1 MEPQTTVCIPTEDVL
16 KVYSATQWGDFVT
29 VGISRCLGIPE
40 NRINLIMRR
49 VGGAY
54 GAKITRAGQV
64 ACACALG
71 AHLSGRPVRF
81 VLTIESNMTTVGK
94 RYALVSDYEVDIDDD
109 GKVQRLHNNFAEDF
123 GCSPNEPIPYFTTDA
138 LANCYSDAAWTVKS
152 QIALTDAPSHTF
164 CRAPGSCEGIA
175 MIENIME
182 HIAFATGR
190 SPIDVRL
197 ANLTADSEMH
207 SLIPQFL
214 IDVEFADRKKKVDD
228 FNAANRWR
236 KRGIAVV
243 PMRYPLTYFGTHTVF
258 VGVYHSDGTV
268 SVSHT
273 GCECGQGINTK
284 VSQVVARELG
294 IPLDMVSVRTATNT
308 MFPNAFLTGGSVASD
323 IVAFV
328 SCLFIIR
335 ITHFIIVLI
344 LGS

>member
-16 KVYSATQWGDFVT
+16 EVYCATQWGDFVH

-54 GAKITRAGQV
+54 GAKITRSGQI

-94 RYALVSDYEVDIDDD
+94 RYALVSDYEVEINDT
-109 GKVQRLHNNFAEDF
+109 GKIQRLYNNYAEDF
-123 GCSPNEPIPYFTTDA
+123 GCSINEPVPYFTTDA
-138 LANCYSDAAWTVKS
+138 MANCYANDSWTVKS

-182 HIAFATGR
+182 HIAYVTGR

-197 ANLTADSEMH
+197 ANCTTDSEIH
-207 SLIPQFL
+207 SMMPEFL
-214 IDVEFADRKKKVDD
+214 VDVEFTARQKAVDE
-228 FNAANRWR
+228 FNKANRWR
-236 KRGIAVV
+236 KQGIAVV
-243 PMRYPLTYFGTHTVF
+243 PMRYPLHYFGTFSVF
-258 VGVYHSDGTV
+258 IGIYHADGTV
-268 SVSHT
+268 AVTHS

-284 VSQVVARELG
+284 VAQAVARELR
-294 IPLDMVSVRTATNT
+294 IPLEDVTVKTPSNMIFA
-308 MFPNAFLTGGSVASD
+308 NAFLTGGSVASD
-323 IVAFV
+323 MVAFV
-328 SCLFIIR
+328 SYIYYAKFCGCYCYCVFQI
-335 ITHFIIVLI
+335 
-344 LGS
+344 

>member
-16 KVYSATQWGDFVT
+16 DVYSSTQWGDFIN
-29 VGISRCLGIPE
+29 VGIARCLGIPE

-71 AHLSGRPVRF
+71 SHLSGRPVRF

-94 RYALVSDYEVDIDDD
+94 RYALVSDYEVDIDDA
-109 GKVQRLHNNFAEDF
+109 GKIQRLHNNFAEDF
-123 GCSPNEPIPYFTTDA
+123 GCSTNEPVPYFTTDA
-138 LANCYSDAAWTVKS
+138 MTNCYANEAWTVKS

-164 CRAPGSCEGIA
+164 CRAPGTCEGIA

-182 HIAFATGR
+182 HIAFTTGR

-197 ANLTADSEMH
+197 ANCTTDSEMH
-207 SLIPQFL
+207 SLIPVFL
-214 IDVEFADRKKKVDD
+214 TDVEFPARKKSVDE
-228 FNAANRWR
+228 FNTANRWR

-243 PMRYPLTYFGTHTVF
+243 PMRYPLHYFAKYSVF
-258 VGVYHSDGTV
+258 IAIYHADGTV
-268 SVSHT
+268 AVTHS

-284 VSQVVARELG
+284 VTQVVARELG
-294 IPLDMVSVRTATNT
+294 IPLADVTVKTPTNNIFANS
-308 MFPNAFLTGGSVASD
+308 FPTGGSVASD
-323 IVAFV
+323 MVAYV
-328 SCLFIIR
+328 SLLFKCNL
-335 ITHFIIVLI
+335 FY
-344 LGS
+344 